1 MDEKENQ
8 HKSNNVLPG
17 QVRYDELLSSMP
29 REEEHSQSVSSQKI
43 DGQIDFSQLLLDLDA
58 RLKQS
63 EDALNHESTKP
74 KERPPK
80 ESREQKAEREQK
92 EKDMVND
99 FEQQKRDMQKQINQK
114 VESRTKIKKEEEKDM
129 SDEFKNEEIV
139 EESQEKDTSSVM
151 SLPPRSSD
159 GMFEKSID
167 EVLHD
172 SMIPYTE
179 HVVLDRALPRVED
192 GLKPVQRRILYSM
205 LELGVTPDKPFRKS
219 ARIVGDCMGK
229 YHPHGDSSVY
239 DAMVRMSQDFSM
251 SAPLIWGHGNFGSV
265 DGDGAA
271 AMRYTEAK
279 LQPLAMELLRDIEKN
294 TIRWGLNFDDTL
306 KEPDILPGRF
316 PNLLVN
322 GAYGIAVGLATNIPP
337 HNLGEVIDGTV
348 AYIDNNKISLD
359 EMMKYI
365 PAPDFPT
372 GAQITAGD
380 DIVNAYRTGKGKLII
395 RAKCHLE
402 SKGDKRELV
411 FTEIPYQQNKAAI
424 LQKIAELKTDGKNPL
439 ADISEI
445 RDESDREGMRAVIRL
460 KKEANPKEV
469 LEYLYKST
477 NLQTSFSINMFA
489 IAGGKPKL
497 MGLLDIIS
505 YYVEYQREV
514 IYKRTK
520 FDYDATKDRAHI
532 VEGLLIAIKNIDE
545 VIKIIK
551 KSSTTADAKSKLKD
565 RFLLS
570 ERQAQAILDM
580 RLARLVNLEVEKL
593 ELELKEL
600 KELIKR
606 LSEILNSKKLQFEII
621 KKELLEI
628 KNKYAVPRRSEIIK
642 SLEIKQL
649 KVEDESAYQK
659 DVFIG
664 VTAANNVKNI
674 AAKNYS
680 MAQKEITDSSCAN
693 DIHTVLV
700 ATKSKKR
707 VLMFTENGNCI
718 KTDVNKIP
726 EAKWRDKGT
735 PIKNIESNADNND
748 KIISIIEIPENTDN
762 LQILFMTKMGMVK
775 LSNFEDIVINKGCY
789 QAVKL
794 KEGDRVLSVET
805 KTKDGSIIMLSKTGM
820 VLNMSKTDIPTQGR
834 ISTGVIG
841 MSLEQKDEV
850 VHAAQ
855 INSDNVLVIMTNK
868 GFVKKVL
875 CSEFD
880 ILPRN
885 RKGLRA
891 IALGENGKEVL
902 FGQIYDTNKII
913 AVRTQSGLMSVAT
926 RSIEV
931 EGRYTKGTQ
940 KVKQKIEEVYN
951 YNR

>member
-8 HKSNNVLPG
+8 HKPNNVLPG
-17 QVRYDELLSSMP
+17 QVRYDELLSSMTQ
-29 REEEHSQSVSSQKI
+29 EEEHSENVSSQKI
-43 DGQIDFSQLLLDLDA
+43 EGQIDFSQLLFDLDA

-63 EDALNHESTKP
+63 ESTLSHEQKP
-74 KERPPK
+74 SRPPK
-80 ESREQKAEREQK
+80 ESREQTLEREEK
-92 EKDMVND
+92 EKEQVAE
-99 FEQQKRDMQKQINQK
+99 FEEQKREQQKASQKVVKLDKQNQK
-114 VESRTKIKKEEEKDM
+114 KEDEDM
-129 SDEFKNEEIV
+129 SNEFKSEEII
-139 EESQEKDTSSVM
+139 EESQDAKSAF
-151 SLPPRSSD
+151 SLPPRGSD
-159 GMFEKSID
+159 GLFEKSID

-279 LQPLAMELLRDIEKN
+279 LRPLAMELLRDIEKN

-348 AYIDNNKISLD
+348 AYIDNNKITLA

-380 DIVNAYRTGKGKLII
+380 EIVNAYRTGKGKLII

-424 LQKIAELKTDGKNPL
+424 LQKIAELKNDGKNPL

-520 FDYDATKDRAHI
+520 FDYDAAKDRAHI

-551 KSSTTADAKSKLKD
+551 KSSTTAEAKSRLKD

-593 ELELKEL
+593 EFELKEL

-606 LSEILNSKKLQFEII
+606 LSEVLASKKLQFEIV
-621 KKELLEI
+621 KNELLEI
-628 KNKYAVPRRSEIIK
+628 KKKYAVPRRSEIIK
-642 SLEIKQL
+642 TLEIKQL
-649 KVEDESAYQK
+649 KEEDETTYQK
-659 DVFIG
+659 DVYIG

-680 MAQKEITDSSCAN
+680 MAQKEITDTSSAN

-700 ATKSKKR
+700 PTKSKKKI
-707 VLMFTENGNCI
+707 LMITENGNCI
-718 KTDVNKIP
+718 KTDVQKIP

-735 PIKNIESNADNND
+735 SIIESNADVND
-748 KIISIIEIPENTDN
+748 KIVSIIEIPEKTED
-762 LQILFMTKMGMVK
+762 LQVLFMTKFGMVK
-775 LSNFEDIVINKGCY
+775 LSNFDDLVISKGFY
-789 QAVKL
+789 QVVKL
-794 KEGDRVLSVET
+794 KDGDKVLSAEI
-805 KTKDGSIIMLSKTGM
+805 KTKDGSVIMLSKSGM

-841 MSLEQKDEV
+841 MSLEAKDEV
-850 VHAAQ
+850 VCAGQVSAED
-855 INSDNVLVIMTNK
+855 SLVVMTNK
-868 GFVKKVL
+868 GFAKRVS

-880 ILPRN
+880 VLPRN
-885 RKGLRA
+885 RKGLRT

-902 FGQIYDTNKII
+902 FGQIYNTNKII
-913 AVRTQSGLMSVAT
+913 AVLTTNGLVSVAT
-926 RSIEV
+926 RSLDV

-940 KVKQKIEEVYN
+940 KVKQKIEEVYS

>member
-1 MDEKENQ
+1 M
-8 HKSNNVLPG
+8 PG
-17 QVRYDELLSSMP
+17 QVRYDELLSSMTQ
-29 REEEHSQSVSSQKI
+29 EEEHSESVSSQKI
-43 DGQIDFSQLLLDLDA
+43 EGQIDFSQLLFDLDA

-63 EDALNHESTKP
+63 ESTLSHEQKP
-74 KERPPK
+74 SRPPK
-80 ESREQKAEREQK
+80 ESREQTLEREEK
-92 EKDMVND
+92 EKEQVAE
-99 FEQQKRDMQKQINQK
+99 FEEQKREQQRASQK
-114 VESRTKIKKEEEKDM
+114 VVKSDKQTKQEDEDM
-129 SDEFKNEEIV
+129 SNEFKNEEII
-139 EESQEKDTSSVM
+139 EESQDAKSAF
-151 SLPPRSSD
+151 SLPPRKSD
-159 GMFEKSID
+159 GLFEKSID

-179 HVVLDRALPRVED
+179 HVVLDRTLPRVED

-348 AYIDNNKISLD
+348 AYIDNNKITL
-359 EMMKYI
+359 EQMMKYI

-380 DIVNAYRTGKGKLII
+380 EIVNAYRTGKGKLII

-411 FTEIPYQQNKAAI
+411 FTEIPYQQNEAAI
-424 LQKIAELKTDGKNPL
+424 LQKIAELKNDGKNPL

-489 IAGGKPKL
+489 IAGGKPRL

-520 FDYDATKDRAHI
+520 FDYDAAKDRAHI

-551 KSSTTADAKSKLKD
+551 KSSTTAEAKSRLKD

-606 LSEILNSKKLQFEII
+606 LSEILAS
-621 KKELLEI
+621 
-628 KNKYAVPRRSEIIK
+628 
-642 SLEIKQL
+642 
-649 KVEDESAYQK
+649 
-659 DVFIG
+659 
-664 VTAANNVKNI
+664 
-674 AAKNYS
+674 
-680 MAQKEITDSSCAN
+680 
-693 DIHTVLV
+693 
-700 ATKSKKR
+700 
-707 VLMFTENGNCI
+707 
-718 KTDVNKIP
+718 
-726 EAKWRDKGT
+726 
-735 PIKNIESNADNND
+735 
-748 KIISIIEIPENTDN
+748 
-762 LQILFMTKMGMVK
+762 
-775 LSNFEDIVINKGCY
+775 
-789 QAVKL
+789 
-794 KEGDRVLSVET
+794 
-805 KTKDGSIIMLSKTGM
+805 
-820 VLNMSKTDIPTQGR
+820 
-834 ISTGVIG
+834 
-841 MSLEQKDEV
+841 
-850 VHAAQ
+850 
-855 INSDNVLVIMTNK
+855 
-868 GFVKKVL
+868 
-875 CSEFD
+875 
-880 ILPRN
+880 
-885 RKGLRA
+885 
-891 IALGENGKEVL
+891 
-902 FGQIYDTNKII
+902 
-913 AVRTQSGLMSVAT
+913 
-926 RSIEV
+926 
-931 EGRYTKGTQ
+931 
-940 KVKQKIEEVYN
+940 
-951 YNR
+951 

>member
-8 HKSNNVLPG
+8 HKPNNVLPG
-17 QVRYDELLSSMP
+17 QVRYDELLSSMTQ
-29 REEEHSQSVSSQKI
+29 EEEHSENVSSQKI
-43 DGQIDFSQLLLDLDA
+43 EGQIDFSQLLLDLDA

-63 EDALNHESTKP
+63 ESTLSHEQKP
-74 KERPPK
+74 SRPPK
-80 ESREQKAEREQK
+80 ESREQKLEREEK
-92 EKDMVND
+92 EKEQVAE
-99 FEQQKRDMQKQINQK
+99 FEEQKREQQKASQKVVKSDIQNQK
-114 VESRTKIKKEEEKDM
+114 KEDEDM
-129 SDEFKNEEIV
+129 SIEFKNEEII
-139 EESQEKDTSSVM
+139 EESQDAKSAF
-151 SLPPRSSD
+151 SLPPRGSD
-159 GMFEKSID
+159 GLFEKSID

-348 AYIDNNKISLD
+348 AYIDNNKITLA

-380 DIVNAYRTGKGKLII
+380 EIVNAYRTGKGKLII

-424 LQKIAELKTDGKNPL
+424 LQKIAELKNDGKNPL

-520 FDYDATKDRAHI
+520 FDYDAAKDRAHI

-551 KSSTTADAKSKLKD
+551 KSSTTAEAKSRLKD

-606 LSEILNSKKLQFEII
+606 LSEILASKKLQFEIV
-621 KKELLEI
+621 KNELLEI
-628 KNKYAVPRRSEIIK
+628 KKKYSVPRRSEIIK
-642 SLEIKQL
+642 TLEIKQL
-649 KVEDESAYQK
+649 KEEDETAYQK
-659 DVFIG
+659 DVYIG

-680 MAQKEITDSSCAN
+680 MAQKEITDTSSAN

-700 ATKSKKR
+700 PTKSKKKI
-707 VLMFTENGNCI
+707 LMITENGNCI
-718 KTDVNKIP
+718 KTDVQKIP

-735 PIKNIESNADNND
+735 SIKNIESNADVND
-748 KIISIIEIPENTDN
+748 KIVSILEMPEKTED
-762 LQILFMTKMGMVK
+762 LQVLFMTKFGMVK
-775 LSNFEDIVINKGCY
+775 LSNFDDLVISKGFY
-789 QAVKL
+789 QVVKL
-794 KEGDRVLSVET
+794 KDGDKVLSAEI
-805 KTKDGSIIMLSKTGM
+805 KTKDGSVIMLSKSGM
-820 VLNMSKTDIPTQGR
+820 VLNMSKTDTPTQGR

-841 MSLEQKDEV
+841 MSLEAKDEV
-850 VHAAQ
+850 VCAGQVSAED
-855 INSDNVLVIMTNK
+855 SLVVMTNK
-868 GFVKKVL
+868 GFAKRVS

-880 ILPRN
+880 VLPRN
-885 RKGLRA
+885 RKGLRT

-902 FGQIYDTNKII
+902 FGQIYNTNKII
-913 AVRTQSGLMSVAT
+913 AVLTTNGLVSVAT
-926 RSIEV
+926 RSLDV

-940 KVKQKIEEVYN
+940 KVKQKIEEVYS

>member
-8 HKSNNVLPG
+8 HKPNNVLPG
-17 QVRYDELLSSMP
+17 QVRYDELLSSMTQ
-29 REEEHSQSVSSQKI
+29 EEEHSENVSSQKI
-43 DGQIDFSQLLLDLDA
+43 EGQIDFSQLLFDLDA

-63 EDALNHESTKP
+63 ESTLSHEQKP
-74 KERPPK
+74 SRPPK
-80 ESREQKAEREQK
+80 ESREQTLEREEK
-92 EKDMVND
+92 EKEQVAE
-99 FEQQKRDMQKQINQK
+99 FEEQKREQQKASQK
-114 VESRTKIKKEEEKDM
+114 VVKSDKQTKQEDEDM
-129 SDEFKNEEIV
+129 SNEFKNEEII
-139 EESQEKDTSSVM
+139 EESQTADTKSVM
-151 SLPPRSSD
+151 SLPPRGSD
-159 GMFEKSID
+159 GLFEKSID

-348 AYIDNNKISLD
+348 AYIDNNKITL
-359 EMMKYI
+359 EQMMKYI

-380 DIVNAYRTGKGKLII
+380 EIVNAYRTGKGKLII

-424 LQKIAELKTDGKNPL
+424 LQKIAELKNDGKNPL

-520 FDYDATKDRAHI
+520 FDYDAAKDRAHI

-551 KSSTTADAKSKLKD
+551 KSSTTAEAKSRLKD

-606 LSEILNSKKLQFEII
+606 LSEILASKKLQFEIV
-621 KKELLEI
+621 KNELLEI
-628 KNKYAVPRRSEIIK
+628 KKKYSVPRRSEIIK
-642 SLEIKQL
+642 TLEIKQL
-649 KVEDESAYQK
+649 KEEDETAYQK
-659 DVFIG
+659 DVYIG

-680 MAQKEITDSSCAN
+680 MAQKEITDTSSAN

-700 ATKSKKR
+700 STKSKKKI
-707 VLMFTENGNCI
+707 LMITENGNCI
-718 KTDVNKIP
+718 KTDVQKIP

-735 PIKNIESNADNND
+735 SIKNIESNADVND
-748 KIISIIEIPENTDN
+748 KIVSILEIPEKTED
-762 LQILFMTKMGMVK
+762 LQVLFMTKFGMVK
-775 LSNFEDIVINKGCY
+775 LSNFDDLVISKGFY
-789 QAVKL
+789 QVVKL
-794 KEGDRVLSVET
+794 KDGDKVLSAEI
-805 KTKDGSIIMLSKTGM
+805 KTKDGSVIMLSKSGM

-834 ISTGVIG
+834 ISAGVIG
-841 MSLEQKDEV
+841 MSLEAKDEV
-850 VHAAQ
+850 VCAGQVSAED
-855 INSDNVLVIMTNK
+855 SLVVMTNK
-868 GFVKKVL
+868 GFAKRVS

-880 ILPRN
+880 VLPRN
-885 RKGLRA
+885 RKGLRT

-902 FGQIYDTNKII
+902 FGQIYNTNKII
-913 AVRTQSGLMSVAT
+913 AVLTTNGLVSVAT
-926 RSIEV
+926 RSLDV

-940 KVKQKIEEVYN
+940 KVKQKIEEVYS

>member
-8 HKSNNVLPG
+8 HKPNNVLPG
-17 QVRYDELLSSMP
+17 QVRYDELLSSMTQ
-29 REEEHSQSVSSQKI
+29 EEEHSENVSSQKI
-43 DGQIDFSQLLLDLDA
+43 EGQIDFSQLLFDLDA

-63 EDALNHESTKP
+63 ESTLSHEQKP
-74 KERPPK
+74 SRPPK
-80 ESREQKAEREQK
+80 ESREQKLEREEK
-92 EKDMVND
+92 EKEQVAE
-99 FEQQKRDMQKQINQK
+99 FEEQKREQQKASQK
-114 VESRTKIKKEEEKDM
+114 VVKSDKQTKQEDEDM
-129 SDEFKNEEIV
+129 SNEFKNEEIV

-348 AYIDNNKISLD
+348 AYIDNNKITLT

-380 DIVNAYRTGKGKLII
+380 EIVNAYRTGKGKLII

-424 LQKIAELKTDGKNPL
+424 LQKIAELKNDGKNPL

-520 FDYDATKDRAHI
+520 FDYDAAKDRAHI

-551 KSSTTADAKSKLKD
+551 KSSTTAEAKSRLKD

-606 LSEILNSKKLQFEII
+606 LSEVLASKKLQFEIV
-621 KKELLEI
+621 KNELLEI
-628 KNKYAVPRRSEIIK
+628 KKKYAVPRRSEIIK
-642 SLEIKQL
+642 TLEIKQL
-649 KVEDESAYQK
+649 KEEDETTYQK
-659 DVFIG
+659 DVYIG

-680 MAQKEITDSSCAN
+680 MAQKEITDTSSAN

-700 ATKSKKR
+700 PTKSKKKI
-707 VLMFTENGNCI
+707 LMITENGNCI
-718 KTDVNKIP
+718 KTDVQKIP

-735 PIKNIESNADNND
+735 SIKNIESNADVND
-748 KIISIIEIPENTDN
+748 KIVSILEIPEKTED
-762 LQILFMTKMGMVK
+762 LQVLFMTKFGMVK
-775 LSNFEDIVINKGCY
+775 LSNFDDLVISKGFY
-789 QAVKL
+789 QVVKL
-794 KEGDRVLSVET
+794 KDGDKVLSAEI
-805 KTKDGSIIMLSKTGM
+805 KTKDGSVIMLSKSGM

-841 MSLEQKDEV
+841 MSLEAKDEV
-850 VHAAQ
+850 VCAGQVSAED
-855 INSDNVLVIMTNK
+855 SLVVMTNK
-868 GFVKKVL
+868 GFAKRVS

-880 ILPRN
+880 VLPRN
-885 RKGLRA
+885 RKGLRT

-902 FGQIYDTNKII
+902 FGQIYNPNKII
-913 AVRTQSGLMSVAT
+913 AALTTNGLVSVAT
-926 RSIEV
+926 RSLDV

-940 KVKQKIEEVYN
+940 KVKQKIEEVYS

>member
-8 HKSNNVLPG
+8 HKPNNVLPG
-17 QVRYDELLSSMP
+17 QVRYDELLSSMTQ
-29 REEEHSQSVSSQKI
+29 EEEHSENVSSQKI
-43 DGQIDFSQLLLDLDA
+43 EGQIDFSQLLFDLDA

-63 EDALNHESTKP
+63 ESTLSHEQKP
-74 KERPPK
+74 SRPPK
-80 ESREQKAEREQK
+80 ESREQTLEREEK
-92 EKDMVND
+92 EKEQVAE
-99 FEQQKRDMQKQINQK
+99 FEEQKREQQKASQK
-114 VESRTKIKKEEEKDM
+114 VVKSDKQTKQEDEDM
-129 SDEFKNEEIV
+129 SNEFKNEEII
-139 EESQEKDTSSVM
+139 EESQTADTKSVM
-151 SLPPRSSD
+151 SLPPRGSD
-159 GMFEKSID
+159 GLFEKSID

-265 DGDGAA
+265 DGDSAA

-348 AYIDNNKISLD
+348 AYIDNNKITLA

-380 DIVNAYRTGKGKLII
+380 EIVNAYRTGKGKLII

-424 LQKIAELKTDGKNPL
+424 LQKIAELKNDGKNPL

-520 FDYDATKDRAHI
+520 FDYDAAKDRAHI

-551 KSSTTADAKSKLKD
+551 KSSTTAEAKSRLKD

-606 LSEILNSKKLQFEII
+606 LSEILASKKLQFEIV
-621 KKELLEI
+621 KNELLEI
-628 KNKYAVPRRSEIIK
+628 KKKYSVPRRSEIIK
-642 SLEIKQL
+642 TLEIKQL
-649 KVEDESAYQK
+649 KEEDETAYQK
-659 DVFIG
+659 DVYIG

-680 MAQKEITDSSCAN
+680 MAQKEITDTSSAN

-700 ATKSKKR
+700 STKSKKKI
-707 VLMFTENGNCI
+707 LMITENGNCI
-718 KTDVNKIP
+718 KTDVQKIP

-735 PIKNIESNADNND
+735 SIKNIESNADVND
-748 KIISIIEIPENTDN
+748 KIVSIIEMPEKTED
-762 LQILFMTKMGMVK
+762 LQVLFMTKFGMVK
-775 LSNFEDIVINKGCY
+775 LSNFDDLVINKGFY
-789 QAVKL
+789 QVVKL
-794 KEGDRVLSVET
+794 KDGDKVLSAEI
-805 KTKDGSIIMLSKTGM
+805 KTKDGSVIMLSKSGM

-841 MSLEQKDEV
+841 MSLEAKDEV
-850 VHAAQ
+850 VCAGQVSAED
-855 INSDNVLVIMTNK
+855 SLVVMTNK
-868 GFVKKVL
+868 GFAKRVS

-880 ILPRN
+880 VLPRN
-885 RKGLRA
+885 RKGLRT

-902 FGQIYDTNKII
+902 FGQIYNTNKII
-913 AVRTQSGLMSVAT
+913 AVLTTNGLVSVAT
-926 RSIEV
+926 RSLDV

-940 KVKQKIEEVYN
+940 KVKQKIEEVYS

>member
-1 MDEKENQ
+1 M
-8 HKSNNVLPG
+8 
-17 QVRYDELLSSMP
+17 RYDELLSAQK
-29 REEEHSQSVSSQKI
+29 EEEHSETFSSQKI
-43 DGQIDFSQLLLDLDA
+43 DGQIDFSQLLMDLDA

-63 EDALNHESTKP
+63 EDALTHEKSAPKP
-74 KERPPK
+74 KPK
-80 ESREQKAEREQK
+80 PATREEKLEQKQKETDMVEEFEEQKREQIKQNTKDNAK
-92 EKDMVND
+92 ENAK
-99 FEQQKRDMQKQINQK
+99 
-114 VESRTKIKKEEEKDM
+114 TKSKKEEEKDM
-129 SDEFKNEEIV
+129 SQEQKNDEIIEEAKRDP
-139 EESQEKDTSSVM
+139 QAVM
-151 SLPPRSSD
+151 SLPPRGTD

-239 DAMVRMSQDFSM
+239 DAMVRMSQDFAM
-251 SAPLIWGHGNFGSV
+251 SAPLVWGHGNFGSV
-265 DGDGAA
+265 DGDSAA
-271 AMRYTEAK
+271 AMRYTEAR
-279 LQPLAMELLRDIEKN
+279 LQPLAMELLRDIDKN

-348 AYIDNNKISLD
+348 AYIDNNKITLD
-359 EMMKYI
+359 QMMKYI

-372 GAQITAGD
+372 GAQITAGE
-380 DIVNAYRTGKGKLII
+380 DIANAYRTGKGKLII

-402 SKGDKRELV
+402 TKGDRRELV

-424 LQKIAELKTDGKNPL
+424 LQKIAELKNDGKNPL
-439 ADISEI
+439 VDVSEI

-469 LEYLYKST
+469 LEYLYKAT

-489 IAGGKPKL
+489 IAGGKPRL

-520 FDYDATKDRAHI
+520 FDYDAAKDRAHI

-551 KSSTTADAKSKLKD
+551 KSSTTSEAKSRLKD

-593 ELELKEL
+593 EQELKEL

-606 LSEILNSKKLQFEII
+606 LSEILASKKLQFEIV
-621 KKELLEI
+621 KNELLEI
-628 KNKYAVPRRSEIIK
+628 KKKYAVPRRSEIIK
-642 SLEIKQL
+642 TLEIKQL
-649 KVEDESAYQK
+649 KAEDESAYQK
-659 DVFIG
+659 DVIIA

-674 AAKNYS
+674 ASKNYS
-680 MAQKEITDSSCAN
+680 MAQKEITDTSSAN
-693 DIHTVLV
+693 DVHTVLV
-700 ATKSKKR
+700 QTKSKKK
-707 VLMFTENGNCI
+707 VLLFTEGGNCI
-718 KTDVNKIP
+718 KTDANKIP
-726 EAKWRDKGT
+726 EAKWRDKGSA
-735 PIKNIESNADNND
+735 IKSVEANADNND
-748 KIISIIEIPENTDN
+748 KIVSVLEIPEVTNE
-762 LQILFMTKMGMVK
+762 LQVLFMTKFGMVK
-775 LSNFEDIVINKGCY
+775 LSNFDDLVISKGFY

-794 KEGDRVLSVET
+794 KDGDKVISVEV
-805 KTKDGSIIMLSKTGM
+805 KTKDGSVIMLSKSGM

-841 MSLEQKDEV
+841 MSLDEKDEV
-850 VHAAQ
+850 VCAAQ
-855 INSDNVLVIMTNK
+855 VGCDDSLVIMTNK
-868 GFVKKVL
+868 GFVKKVA

-885 RKGLRA
+885 RKGLRG
-891 IALGENGKEVL
+891 IALGENGKEVA
-902 FGQIYDTNKII
+902 FGQVYDSNKII
-913 AVRTQSGLMSVAT
+913 AVQTPNGLASVAT
-926 RSIEV
+926 RSLEV

-940 KVKQKIEEVYN
+940 KVKQKIEQVFD

>member
-8 HKSNNVLPG
+8 HKPNNVLPG
-17 QVRYDELLSSMP
+17 QVRYDELLSSMTK
-29 REEEHSQSVSSQKI
+29 EEEHSENVSSQKI
-43 DGQIDFSQLLLDLDA
+43 EGQIDFSQLLFDLDA

-63 EDALNHESTKP
+63 ESTLSHEQKP
-74 KERPPK
+74 SRPPK
-80 ESREQKAEREQK
+80 ESREQKLEREEK
-92 EKDMVND
+92 EKEQVAE
-99 FEQQKRDMQKQINQK
+99 FEEQKREQQKASQKVVKSDIQNQK
-114 VESRTKIKKEEEKDM
+114 KEDEDM
-129 SDEFKNEEIV
+129 SIEFKNEEII
-139 EESQEKDTSSVM
+139 EESQDAKSAF
-151 SLPPRSSD
+151 SLPPRGSD
-159 GMFEKSID
+159 GLFEKSID

-348 AYIDNNKISLD
+348 AYIDNNKITLT

-380 DIVNAYRTGKGKLII
+380 EIVNAYRTGKGKLII

-424 LQKIAELKTDGKNPL
+424 LQKIAELKNDGKNPL

-520 FDYDATKDRAHI
+520 FDYDAAKDRAHI

-551 KSSTTADAKSKLKD
+551 KSSTTAEAKSRLKD

-606 LSEILNSKKLQFEII
+606 LSEILASKKLQFEIV
-621 KKELLEI
+621 KNELLEI
-628 KNKYAVPRRSEIIK
+628 KKKYSVPRRSEIIK
-642 SLEIKQL
+642 TLEIKQL
-649 KVEDESAYQK
+649 KEEDETAYQK
-659 DVFIG
+659 DVYIG

-680 MAQKEITDSSCAN
+680 MAQKEITDTSSAN

-700 ATKSKKR
+700 PTKSKKKI
-707 VLMFTENGNCI
+707 LMITENGNCI
-718 KTDVNKIP
+718 KTDVQKIP

-735 PIKNIESNADNND
+735 SIKNIESNADVND
-748 KIISIIEIPENTDN
+748 KIVSILEIPEKTED
-762 LQILFMTKMGMVK
+762 LQVLFMTKFGMVK
-775 LSNFEDIVINKGCY
+775 LSNFDDLVISKGFY
-789 QAVKL
+789 QVVKL
-794 KEGDRVLSVET
+794 KDGDKVLSAEI
-805 KTKDGSIIMLSKTGM
+805 KTKDGSVIMLSKSGM

-841 MSLEQKDEV
+841 MSLEAKDEV
-850 VHAAQ
+850 VCAGQVSAED
-855 INSDNVLVIMTNK
+855 SLVVMTNK
-868 GFVKKVL
+868 GFAKRVS

-880 ILPRN
+880 VLPRN
-885 RKGLRA
+885 RKGLRT

-902 FGQIYDTNKII
+902 FGQIYNTNKII
-913 AVRTQSGLMSVAT
+913 AVLTTNGLVSVAT
-926 RSIEV
+926 RSLDV

-940 KVKQKIEEVYN
+940 KVKQKIEEVYS

>member
-8 HKSNNVLPG
+8 HKPNNVLPG
-17 QVRYDELLSSMP
+17 QVRYDELLSSMTQ
-29 REEEHSQSVSSQKI
+29 EEEHSENVSSQKI
-43 DGQIDFSQLLLDLDA
+43 EGQIDFSQLLFDLDA

-63 EDALNHESTKP
+63 ESTLSHEQKP
-74 KERPPK
+74 LRPPK
-80 ESREQKAEREQK
+80 ESREQTLEREEK
-92 EKDMVND
+92 EKEQVAE
-99 FEQQKRDMQKQINQK
+99 FEEQKREQQKASQK
-114 VESRTKIKKEEEKDM
+114 VVKSDKQTKQEDEDM
-129 SDEFKNEEIV
+129 SNEFKNEEII
-139 EESQEKDTSSVM
+139 EESQDTKNAF
-151 SLPPRSSD
+151 SLPPRGSD
-159 GMFEKSID
+159 GLFEKSID

-265 DGDGAA
+265 DGDSAA

-348 AYIDNNKISLD
+348 AYIDNNKITLA

-380 DIVNAYRTGKGKLII
+380 EVVNAYRTGKGKLII

-402 SKGDKRELV
+402 SKGDKHELV

-424 LQKIAELKTDGKNPL
+424 LQKIAELKNDGKNPL

-489 IAGGKPKL
+489 IAGGKPRL

-520 FDYDATKDRAHI
+520 FDYDAAKDRAHI

-551 KSSTTADAKSKLKD
+551 KSSTTAEAKSRLKD

-606 LSEILNSKKLQFEII
+606 LSEILASKKLQFEIV
-621 KKELLEI
+621 KNELLEI
-628 KNKYAVPRRSEIIK
+628 KKKYSVPRRSEIIK
-642 SLEIKQL
+642 TLEIKQL
-649 KVEDESAYQK
+649 KEEDETAYQK
-659 DVFIG
+659 DVYIG

-680 MAQKEITDSSCAN
+680 MAQKEITDTSSAN

-700 ATKSKKR
+700 PTKSKKKI
-707 VLMFTENGNCI
+707 LMITENGNCI
-718 KTDVNKIP
+718 KTDVQKIP

-735 PIKNIESNADNND
+735 SIKNIESNADVND
-748 KIISIIEIPENTDN
+748 KIVSILEIPEKTED
-762 LQILFMTKMGMVK
+762 LQVLFMTKFGMVK
-775 LSNFEDIVINKGCY
+775 LSNFDDLVISKGFY
-789 QAVKL
+789 QVVKL
-794 KEGDRVLSVET
+794 KDGDKVLSAEI
-805 KTKDGSIIMLSKTGM
+805 KTKDGSVIMLSKSGM

-834 ISTGVIG
+834 ISAGVIG
-841 MSLEQKDEV
+841 MSLEAKDEV
-850 VHAAQ
+850 VCAGQVSAED
-855 INSDNVLVIMTNK
+855 SLVVMTNK
-868 GFVKKVL
+868 GFAKRVS

-880 ILPRN
+880 VLPRN
-885 RKGLRA
+885 RKGLRT

-902 FGQIYDTNKII
+902 FGQIYNTNKII
-913 AVRTQSGLMSVAT
+913 AVLTTNGLLSVAT
-926 RSIEV
+926 RSLDV

-940 KVKQKIEEVYN
+940 KVKQKIEAVYS

>member
-8 HKSNNVLPG
+8 HKPNNVLPG
-17 QVRYDELLSSMP
+17 QVRYDELLSSMTQ
-29 REEEHSQSVSSQKI
+29 EEEHSENVSSQKI
-43 DGQIDFSQLLLDLDA
+43 EGQIDFSQLLFDLDA

-63 EDALNHESTKP
+63 ESTLSHEQKP
-74 KERPPK
+74 SRPPK
-80 ESREQKAEREQK
+80 ESREQKLEREEK
-92 EKDMVND
+92 EKEQVAE
-99 FEQQKRDMQKQINQK
+99 FEEQKREQQKASQK
-114 VESRTKIKKEEEKDM
+114 VVKSDKQTKQEDEDM
-129 SDEFKNEEIV
+129 SNEFKNEEIV

-348 AYIDNNKISLD
+348 AYIDNNKITLT

-380 DIVNAYRTGKGKLII
+380 EIVNAYRTGKGKLII

-424 LQKIAELKTDGKNPL
+424 LQKIAELKNDGKNPL

-477 NLQTSFSINMFA
+477 NLQTSFGINMFA

-520 FDYDATKDRAHI
+520 FDYDAAKDRAHI

-551 KSSTTADAKSKLKD
+551 KSSTTAEAKSRLKD

-606 LSEILNSKKLQFEII
+606 LSEVLASKKLQFEIV
-621 KKELLEI
+621 KNELLEI
-628 KNKYAVPRRSEIIK
+628 KKKYAVPRRSEIIK
-642 SLEIKQL
+642 TLEIKQL
-649 KVEDESAYQK
+649 KEEDETTYQK
-659 DVFIG
+659 DVYIG

-680 MAQKEITDSSCAN
+680 MAQKEITDTSSAN

-700 ATKSKKR
+700 PTKSKKKI
-707 VLMFTENGNCI
+707 LMITENGNCI
-718 KTDVNKIP
+718 KTDVQKIP

-735 PIKNIESNADNND
+735 SIKNIESNADVND
-748 KIISIIEIPENTDN
+748 KIVSILEIPEKTED
-762 LQILFMTKMGMVK
+762 LQVLFMTKFGMVK
-775 LSNFEDIVINKGCY
+775 LSNFDDLVISKGFY
-789 QAVKL
+789 QVVKL
-794 KEGDRVLSVET
+794 KDGDKVLSAEI
-805 KTKDGSIIMLSKTGM
+805 KTKDGSVIMLSKSGM

-841 MSLEQKDEV
+841 MSLEAKDEV
-850 VHAAQ
+850 VCAGQVSAED
-855 INSDNVLVIMTNK
+855 SLVVMTNK
-868 GFVKKVL
+868 GFAKRVS

-880 ILPRN
+880 VLPRN
-885 RKGLRA
+885 RKGLRT

-902 FGQIYDTNKII
+902 FGQIYNTNKII
-913 AVRTQSGLMSVAT
+913 AVLTTNGLVSVAT
-926 RSIEV
+926 RSLDV

-940 KVKQKIEEVYN
+940 KVKQKIEEVYS

>member
-8 HKSNNVLPG
+8 HKPNNVLPG
-17 QVRYDELLSSMP
+17 QVRYDELLSSMTQ
-29 REEEHSQSVSSQKI
+29 EEEHSENVSSQKI
-43 DGQIDFSQLLLDLDA
+43 EGQIDFSQLLLDLDA

-63 EDALNHESTKP
+63 ESTLSHEQKP
-74 KERPPK
+74 SRPPK
-80 ESREQKAEREQK
+80 ESREQKLEREEK
-92 EKDMVND
+92 EKEQVAE
-99 FEQQKRDMQKQINQK
+99 FEEQKREQQKASQKVVKSDIQNQK
-114 VESRTKIKKEEEKDM
+114 KEDEDM
-129 SDEFKNEEIV
+129 SIEFKNEEII
-139 EESQEKDTSSVM
+139 EESQDAKSAF
-151 SLPPRSSD
+151 SLPPRGSD
-159 GMFEKSID
+159 GLFEKSID

-348 AYIDNNKISLD
+348 AYIDNNKITLA

-380 DIVNAYRTGKGKLII
+380 EIVNAYRTGKGKLII

-424 LQKIAELKTDGKNPL
+424 LQKIAELKNDGKNPL

-477 NLQTSFSINMFA
+477 NLQTAFSINMFA

-520 FDYDATKDRAHI
+520 FDYDAAKDRAHI

-551 KSSTTADAKSKLKD
+551 KSSTTAEAKSRLKD

-606 LSEILNSKKLQFEII
+606 LSEILASKKLQFEIV
-621 KKELLEI
+621 KNELLEI
-628 KNKYAVPRRSEIIK
+628 KKKYSVPRRSEIIK
-642 SLEIKQL
+642 TLEIKQL
-649 KVEDESAYQK
+649 KEEDETAYQK
-659 DVFIG
+659 DVYIG

-680 MAQKEITDSSCAN
+680 MAQKEITDTSSAN

-700 ATKSKKR
+700 PTKSKKKI
-707 VLMFTENGNCI
+707 LMITENGNCI
-718 KTDVNKIP
+718 KTDVQKIP

-735 PIKNIESNADNND
+735 SIKNIESNADVND
-748 KIISIIEIPENTDN
+748 KIVSILEMPEKTED
-762 LQILFMTKMGMVK
+762 LQVLFMTKFGMVK
-775 LSNFEDIVINKGCY
+775 LSNFDDLVISKGFY
-789 QAVKL
+789 QVVKL
-794 KEGDRVLSVET
+794 KDGDKVLSAEI
-805 KTKDGSIIMLSKTGM
+805 KTKDGSVIMLSKSGM
-820 VLNMSKTDIPTQGR
+820 VLNMSKTDTPTQGR

-841 MSLEQKDEV
+841 MSLEAKDEV
-850 VHAAQ
+850 VCAGQVSAED
-855 INSDNVLVIMTNK
+855 SLVVMTNK
-868 GFVKKVL
+868 GFAKRVS

-880 ILPRN
+880 VLPRN
-885 RKGLRA
+885 RKGLRT

-902 FGQIYDTNKII
+902 FGQIYNTNKII
-913 AVRTQSGLMSVAT
+913 AVLTTNGLVSVAT
-926 RSIEV
+926 RSLDV

-940 KVKQKIEEVYN
+940 KVKQKIEEVYS

>member
-8 HKSNNVLPG
+8 HKPNNVLPG
-17 QVRYDELLSSMP
+17 QVRYDELLSSMTQ
-29 REEEHSQSVSSQKI
+29 EEEHSENVSSQKI
-43 DGQIDFSQLLLDLDA
+43 EGQIDFSQLLLDLDA

-63 EDALNHESTKP
+63 ESTLSHEQKP
-74 KERPPK
+74 SRPPK
-80 ESREQKAEREQK
+80 ESREQKLEREEK
-92 EKDMVND
+92 EKEQVAE
-99 FEQQKRDMQKQINQK
+99 FEEQKREQQKASQKVVKSDIQNQK
-114 VESRTKIKKEEEKDM
+114 KEDEDM
-129 SDEFKNEEIV
+129 SIEFKNEEII
-139 EESQEKDTSSVM
+139 EESQDAKSAF
-151 SLPPRSSD
+151 SLPPRGSD
-159 GMFEKSID
+159 GLFEKSID

-265 DGDGAA
+265 DGDSAA

-348 AYIDNNKISLD
+348 AYIDNNKITLT
-359 EMMKYI
+359 EIMKYI

-380 DIVNAYRTGKGKLII
+380 EIVNAYRTGKGKLII

-424 LQKIAELKTDGKNPL
+424 LQKIAELKNDGKNPL

-520 FDYDATKDRAHI
+520 FDYDAAKDRAHI

-551 KSSTTADAKSKLKD
+551 KSSTTAEAKSRLKD

-606 LSEILNSKKLQFEII
+606 LSEVLASKKLQFEIV
-621 KKELLEI
+621 KNELLEI
-628 KNKYAVPRRSEIIK
+628 KKKYAVPRRSEIIK
-642 SLEIKQL
+642 TLEIKQL
-649 KVEDESAYQK
+649 KEEDETTYQK
-659 DVFIG
+659 DVYIG

-680 MAQKEITDSSCAN
+680 MAQKEITDTSSAN

-700 ATKSKKR
+700 PTKSKKKI
-707 VLMFTENGNCI
+707 LIITENGNCI
-718 KTDVNKIP
+718 KTDVQKIP

-735 PIKNIESNADNND
+735 SIKNIESNADVND
-748 KIISIIEIPENTDN
+748 KIVSILEMPEKTED
-762 LQILFMTKMGMVK
+762 LQVLFMTKFGMVK
-775 LSNFEDIVINKGCY
+775 LSNFDDLVISKGFY
-789 QAVKL
+789 QVVKL
-794 KEGDRVLSVET
+794 KDGDKVLSAEI
-805 KTKDGSIIMLSKTGM
+805 KTKDGSVIMLSKSGM

-841 MSLEQKDEV
+841 MSLEAKDEV
-850 VHAAQ
+850 VCAGQVSAED
-855 INSDNVLVIMTNK
+855 SLVVMTNK
-868 GFVKKVL
+868 GFAKRVS

-880 ILPRN
+880 VLPRN
-885 RKGLRA
+885 RKGLRT

-902 FGQIYDTNKII
+902 FGQIYNTNKII
-913 AVRTQSGLMSVAT
+913 AVLTTNGLVSVAT
-926 RSIEV
+926 RSLDV

-940 KVKQKIEEVYN
+940 KVKQKIEEVYS